1 MERELMILPPET
13 GELIEIG
20 KLFPFHFIINR
31 SLELTGAGSTLL
43 KLLPAE
49 KLYFP
54 DQFKIIKPKITNPS
68 DFEELKSICSGF
80 VVIRLTA
87 KEKAILKGQFEYRER
102 KDELVFFGSLW
113 ADDHEVLLELGL
125 TYSDFPAYD
134 AIFDIQQ
141 MKSVL
146 RNEQE
151 DLNKMKL
158 ELDII
163 NHTSDLFI
171 HMHPSGLIR
180 KASASCK
187 NILGYEQHEMIGLAL
202 QNLVKDQNGLDL
214 LGELRTMQETA
225 KSREFVT
232 YLNRKDNTTVGVNLS
247 LSPIVNEASDTCFFI
262 CVIRDIS
269 DRIRDMEEISNLA
282 SFPNENPNPIFRIND
297 EGGIKFRNRTA
308 NTMTHVVYEG
318 RLHSFEKFWA
328 YLREAGQ
335 GIFPDN
341 VDGIVNNRYYNFRI
355 VKRVDSR
362 ELNIYGADIT
372 ERIESEMTAQ
382 EVFNK
387 LNNFLESTNDVYYL
401 IYQNNKKKNFFTSR
415 WPLFMGFNPNAG
427 DVWDQKR
434 ECILDEFK
442 QPYDEAMRE
451 FMLNGSM
458 TVKYKIRNKVSGQV
472 RWILEESKI
481 KFDSTL
487 NDEIISGRLSDITS
501 NENYRSQMKES
512 EERFQLITESMP
524 VMIWVSNAEN
534 KVTYTNKASREFF
547 GMDLKDL
554 KDQQAFSAKVHP
566 DYRKLAIDDWSVALQ
581 QRKRCEMQYLIQ
593 NNQGEYRW
601 IFEIALPR
609 FMGDNQFVGYV
620 GAAFDITNERKMYN
634 SLEEEKRKY
643 ELLSNKSADIIFLLN
658 DAGKIEYASPSI
670 KRILG
675 LPEEEV
681 LGIPIFNLMEGPQTI
696 DIKDIHDEK
705 AELSQQHVLSFKMR
719 DKFGELK
726 WVEAVYNR
734 FTEDELGGKK
744 ILMHVRD
751 INEQYLA
758 QTMLIENEAKYR
770 SLFSNMNL
778 GIMEVDKEEKIL
790 YVNKS
795 FERISGYD
803 EEELLGRIAP
813 ELFLTDLSELDINM
827 QERRNREHGKEGLY
841 EIKVKKKDGSYAT
854 WVISGAPTYDM
865 KGKVRGSIGIH
876 WDVTEI
882 RDLETKILFESV
894 QKEKELM
901 EARLQ
906 AEEEQRD
913 IIGRDLHDG
922 VGQMLAYLSLYFNI
936 LNEKDTIAK
945 EDIDKA
951 QATIKKTID
960 EVRRLSRNLAPPA
973 IKDLGFRE
981 AVIELINSYSII
993 PKPAFQ
999 LKVYKGKDPDKFL
1012 HEHKI
1017 MMFRVI
1023 QELSSNTFKYANAN
1037 KVEIK
1042 INQSEKG
1049 MTLIYQ
1055 DDGNGFEMDT
1065 VKKGIG
1071 LRSILSRVEFYG
1083 GEVKIN
1089 TQPGSGFE
1097 VFIKLP
1103 FE

>member
-1 MERELMILPPET
+1 MISPPET
-13 GELIEIG
+13 MELNEIG

-31 SLELTGAGSTLL
+31 RLYLTGAGNSLL
-43 KLLPAE
+43 KLIPAG
-49 KLYFP
+49 KVYFH
-54 DQFKIIKPKITNPS
+54 DQFKIIKPKITDQP

-80 VVIRLTA
+80 MVIRLTE
-87 KEKAILKGQFEYRER
+87 KENAILKGQFEYREK

-146 RNEQE
+146 KNEQE

-171 HMHPSGLIR
+171 HLHPSGLIR

-187 NILGYEQHEMIGLAL
+187 TILGFEQHEMIGLAI
-202 QNLVKDQNGLDL
+202 QNLVKDPTGLDL
-214 LGELRTMQETA
+214 LAELHEIKETA
-225 KSREFVT
+225 KSKEFVT
-232 YLNRKDNTTVGVNLS
+232 YLYRKDNTPVGVNIS
-247 LSPIVNEASDTCFFI
+247 LSPIFNEATATYFFI

-269 DRIRDMEEISNLA
+269 DRIRDLEEISNLA

-297 EGGIKFRNRTA
+297 EGFIKFRNRTA

-318 RLHSFEKFWA
+318 RLYSFEKFWT
-328 YLREAGQ
+328 YLLEVGQ
-335 GIFPDN
+335 GSFPDN
-341 VDGIVNNRYYNFRI
+341 VDGIVNNRYYSFRI
-355 VKRVDSR
+355 VKRIDSR

-372 ERIESEMTAQ
+372 ERIESEMNAQ

-401 IYQNNKKKNFFTSR
+401 VYQNNKKKNFFTSR
-415 WPLFMGFNPNAG
+415 WPLFMGFNPNSG
-427 DVWDQKR
+427 DVWEQKR

-442 QPYDEAMRE
+442 QPYDDAMRE
-451 FMLNGSM
+451 FLLNGSM

-487 NDEIISGRLSDITS
+487 NDEIISGRLTDITS
-501 NENYRSQMKES
+501 NEHFRSQMKES

-547 GMDLKDL
+547 GFDLKDL
-554 KDQQAFSAKVHP
+554 KDQQAFSIKVHP

-581 QRKRCEMQYLIQ
+581 KRERCEMQYLIQ
-593 NNQGEYRW
+593 DGQGEYKW
-601 IFEIALPR
+601 IFEIAVPR
-609 FMGDNQFVGYV
+609 FIGESQFVGYI
-620 GAAFDITNERKMYN
+620 GAAFDITNERKMYH

-658 DAGKIEYASPSI
+658 DSGKIEYASPSI

-675 LPEEEV
+675 LTEAEV

-696 DIKDIHDEK
+696 DIKDIRDEK
-705 AELSQQHVLSFKMR
+705 MELSQQQMLSFKMR

-778 GIMEVDKEEKIL
+778 GIMEVDREEKIL

-813 ELFLTDLSELDINM
+813 EIFLTDLSELDINL

-936 LNEKDTIAK
+936 LNEKDNIAK

-951 QATIKKTID
+951 QSTIKKTID

-981 AVIELINSYSII
+981 AVIELINSYGII
-993 PKPAFQ
+993 PKPIFQ
-999 LKVYKGKDPDKFL
+999 LKIYKGKDPDKFL

-1037 KVEIK
+1037 KVDIR
-1042 INQSEKG
+1042 IMQSEKG
-1049 MTLIYQ
+1049 MTMAYR
-1055 DDGNGFEMDT
+1055 DDGTGFEMDT